1 MRGGTGTRS
10 TRWALLLGLPLA
22 LAGCP
27 RDRDADG
34 RADVQDNCPDVANAN
49 QVDADGDGAGNA
61 CDDDSILRLLVVQ
74 VPTPDGG
81 VQGDAEILA
90 VADDVAAYYDEVS
103 YGNLRIAGIE
113 NADRGADVA
122 GPFPSPIV
130 YDGFNDLQIIQWAE
144 QQLVLAGVNQ
154 AAYDQTVFLVPD
166 RFGNRT
172 PGGFT
177 AGWAGGDI
185 VWLRAVALGRIGPLG
200 HEIGHN
206 LAPGLGHA
214 NLLSCSGPAPYDLV
228 YTGCTSQEYLDPFD
242 AMGWSELRG
251 HMSGFNRER
260 VGFFSPGNVHEVT
273 ENGQYWLAPIERP
286 GAGVRALK
294 IRRSPLEWIYLE
306 YRQPIGYD
314 AISTEFLPGSTAGV
328 QIRTTYFAGS
338 TAATDLIRPGGGFS
352 LAPGQSYDA
361 GPFTLTTVASTPD
374 VTLVEVQFE

>member
-1 MRGGTGTRS
+1 MRSGTPTRS
-10 TRWALLLGLPLA
+10 RRWALLLGLPLA

-27 RDRDADG
+27 HDRDADG
-34 RADVQDNCPDVANAN
+34 SADTQDNCPDVANAN
-49 QVDADGDGAGNA
+49 QVDTDADGAGDA
-61 CDDDSILRLLVVQ
+61 CDDDSILRMLVVQ

-81 VQGDAEILA
+81 VQGDEEIQT
-90 VADDVAAYYDEVS
+90 VADDVAAYYAEIS

-113 NADRGADVA
+113 QPDRGADVA
-122 GPFPSPIV
+122 GPFLSPVV
-130 YDGFNDLQIIQWAE
+130 YDGFNDFQIILWAE
-144 QQLVLAGVNQ
+144 QQLVLAGVDQ

-185 VWLRAVALGRIGPLG
+185 VWLRAVALPRIGPLG

-206 LAPGLGHA
+206 LEPGLGHA
-214 NLLSCSGPAPYDLV
+214 NLLQCSGPPPYDLV
-228 YTGCTSQEYLDPFD
+228 YSGCTSQEYLDPFD

-260 VGFFSPGNVHEVT
+260 VGFFSASNVREIT
-273 ENGQYWLAPIERP
+273 ESGQYWVAPIERP

-294 IRRSPLEWIYLE
+294 IRRSAFEWIYLE

-314 AISTEFLPGSTAGV
+314 AISTEFLPGSTDGV
-328 QIRTTYFAGS
+328 QIRTTYFGGS
-338 TAATDLIRPGGGFS
+338 TGATDLIRPGGAFS
-352 LAPGQSYDA
+352 LAPGQSWDA
-361 GPFTLTTVASTPD
+361 GPFRLTTVGSTPD
-374 VTLVEVQFE
+374 VTLVDVVFD